1 MHDYLGWGWGDKTTL
16 SWSICDLFLVYCE
29 QGSSQDNP
37 VAGQTLSGL
46 IPKGHDLTEQVQGK
60 DAEAISVAEG
70 FQICITR
77 TVT

>member
-1 MHDYLGWGWGDKTTL
+1 
-16 SWSICDLFLVYCE
+16 
-29 QGSSQDNP
+29 